1 VADLDLAAVAL
12 VSEAVRELRSP
23 LAGLL
28 GMAGLL
34 LDTTLGREQREYGL
48 AMQAAARRSL
58 GLLDRLQD
66 FGLLAGGALTADPT
80 TFSPRTLLEQVI
92 EGEATEGTR
101 GVDLVLHAAQDLP
114 DTVVGDARRWQRV
127 VSDVVRFALR
137 TTVAGQVVVSAR
149 VQPADRG
156 GTLDVVVTDTGP
168 GWTDA
173 QVGALYA
180 PAAGPDTQAT
190 GGPTGWWLDR
200 LVLEQLGGVFDVR
213 SDQRVGTE
221 VTCRIPVQVASSG
234 NPRLFATGSTVLV
247 IARSGATEAA
257 LADDLTSLGARVASA
272 SSSWHALELIG
283 QADSNGDVFTLVVL
297 DERLEGVGPR
307 TLRRLL
313 EQHPSTRGRP
323 VVLVGDPQVGQPARS
338 APGVAHVP
346 RPARRSALARAI
358 AGVLTA
364 PAARPRPQ
372 DAHAPAAPP
381 LSRRVLIVDD
391 DPISRTV
398 AARLVERAGGTADTA
413 TNGRE
418 AIEAAELIRYDL
430 VLLDCQMP
438 VMDGFEAAIELRS
451 RQRRGA
457 RVPIVALTAY
467 DEPEDRARCV
477 QAGFDEILRKP
488 LTRGEVERMFATYVR
503 PAGFGAPGGDAPPID
518 LESATGNIGGD
529 DDTVRQVL
537 ELLAV
542 DAPRLVGEVRQLAAR
557 RRHGRALHCFE
568 SLKSALS
575 LVAAGDAYA
584 AAVGFE
590 RTLREDDLGARAT
603 ALATLEEHV
612 DALCE
617 YIRKH

>member
-1 VADLDLAAVAL
+1 MADLDLAAVAL

-34 LDTTLGREQREYGL
+34 LDTTLGREQREYAL
-48 AMQAAARRSL
+48 AMQASARRSL

-66 FGLLAGGALTADPT
+66 FGLLAGGTLAGDPT
-80 TFSPRTLLEQVI
+80 TFSPRTLLEQAI
-92 EGEATEGTR
+92 ESEGAEGAR
-101 GVDLVLHAAQDLP
+101 GVELVLHAAQDLP

-137 TTVAGQVVVSAR
+137 TTVAGQVVVAAR
-149 VQPADRG
+149 VQPPDRG

-168 GWTDA
+168 GWTPA
-173 QVGALYA
+173 QVDALYA

-200 LVLEQLGGVFDVR
+200 LVIEQLGGAFDVR
-213 SDQRVGTE
+213 SDPRVGTE
-221 VTCRIPVQVASSG
+221 VTCRLPVQVASSG
-234 NPRLFATGSTVLV
+234 SPRLFAAGSTVLV
-247 IARSGATEAA
+247 IARSGALAAA
-257 LADDLTSLGARVASA
+257 LADDLASLGGEVATA
-272 SSSWHALELIG
+272 SSSWHALEMIG
-283 QADSNGDVFTLVVL
+283 RADTRGDVFTLVVL
-297 DERLEGVGPR
+297 DERLEGVGAR

-323 VVLVGDPQVGQPARS
+323 VVLVGDPQAVQPARS
-338 APGVAHVP
+338 APGLAHVP

-358 AGVLTA
+358 AGVLTV
-364 PAARPRPQ
+364 PVVRPRPHDGQ
-372 DAHAPAAPP
+372 AASGPAI
-381 LSRRVLIVDD
+381 SRRVLVVDD
-391 DPISRTV
+391 DAISRTV
-398 AARLVERAGGTADTA
+398 AARLVERAGATADTA

-430 VLLDCQMP
+430 VLVDCQMP
-438 VMDGFEAAIELRS
+438 VMDGFEAVAELRT

-467 DEPEDRARCV
+467 DEPEDRARCAR
-477 QAGFDEILRKP
+477 AGFDEVVRKP
-488 LTRGEVERMFATYVR
+488 LTRGEVERLFATYVR
-503 PAGFGAPGGDAPPID
+503 PAAFGATDGAAPPID
-518 LESATGNIGGD
+518 LESASGNIGGD
-529 DDTVRQVL
+529 EDTVRQVL
-537 ELLAV
+537 DLLAV

-590 RTLREDDLGARAT
+590 RTLRDDDLTARAV
-603 ALATLEEHV
+603 ALATLEERV

-617 YIRKH
+617 YIKTH